1 MIGHG
6 KRSLSHAGAWLN
18 GRLASAPAAAAIM
31 AKVRG
36 VNMESPPVTTNQ
48 HAIVTRGM
56 ASHGRKLGIIRANWG
71 RNNGGVRAPFRL
83 FPPMM
88 ERRRRE
94 NERGRLQRQYSKISQ
109 DARCERP
116 ARDREGGAS
125 SARGRQAQGHRN
137 ASGARDGDPRW
148 HRSRARDQRRDRAE
162 VAALRAPAAGVSGTG
177 VPKWNARTQN
187 LERNPSGMRSN
198 RPSHRSP

>member
-1 MIGHG
+1 
-6 KRSLSHAGAWLN
+6 
-18 GRLASAPAAAAIM
+18 M

-48 HAIVTRGM
+48 YAIVTRGM

-71 RNNGGVRAPFRL
+71 RNDGGAWALFRL
-83 FPPMM
+83 FPRTM

-125 SARGRQAQGHRN
+125 STRGRQAQGYRN
-137 ASGARDGDPRW
+137 ASGARDGDHRR
-148 HRSRARDQRRDRAE
+148 HRSRARDQGRDRAGIALQHAPWRDL
-162 VAALRAPAAGVSGTG
+162 VA
-177 VPKWNARTQN
+177 
-187 LERNPSGMRSN
+187 RSN
-198 RPSHRSP
+198 RPSRRSP